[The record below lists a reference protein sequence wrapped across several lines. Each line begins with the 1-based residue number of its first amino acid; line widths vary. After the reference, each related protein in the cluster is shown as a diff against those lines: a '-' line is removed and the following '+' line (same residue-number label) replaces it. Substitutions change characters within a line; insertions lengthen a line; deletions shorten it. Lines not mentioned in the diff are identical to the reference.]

1 VKIAI
6 VSDSHGRIRNIA
18 AALAIIA
25 ERHITTLLHC
35 GDIDDAATVPQ
46 FPAGTH
52 FVFGNCDLDRN
63 GIERAIVNAGGYSHG
78 AWGQVEVE
86 GRAIA
91 FTHGDDKT
99 LLRELENSA
108 AFDFI
113 FYGHTHIAA
122 EHRTGKTRVIN
133 PGALH
138 RASPK
143 SFAILDVTTGTLER
157 VEVEGE

>member
-25 ERHITTLLHC
+25 ERQITTLLHC
-35 GDIDDAATVPQ
+35 GDIDDASTVAQ

-52 FVFGNCDLDRN
+52 FVFGNCDMDRT
-63 GIERAIVNAGGYSHG
+63 GIERAILNAGGHSHG

-86 GRAIA
+86 GRSIA

-99 LLRELENSA
+99 LLRELEISA

-157 VEVEGE
+157 VEIEGT